1 VRYVLRE
8 PARAERVGFPKRR
21 TGLFT
26 RLLTVAGLGAT
37 LVASSGVAASTGSTR
52 SSATFHS
59 VVVATLI
66 PKNEVPKVSATGSGT
81 ARITLNLKTSKAC
94 WKLSVKGLDKTLSAH
109 VHKAPPGKA
118 GPVVIPLGAR
128 FLTRGCVLVP
138 KKTLTA
144 VGTNPSAYYVNV
156 HTKKYLNGAI
166 RGQLRAG

>member
-1 VRYVLRE
+1 
-8 PARAERVGFPKRR
+8 
-21 TGLFT
+21 
-26 RLLTVAGLGAT
+26 LLTVAALIAAISASYGAA
-37 LVASSGVAASTGSTR
+37 ASSGSTR
-52 SSATFHS
+52 ETATFHS

-66 PKNEVPKVSATGSGT
+66 AKTEVPKVSAKGSGT

-128 FLTRGCVLVP
+128 FLTRGCVQVP
-138 KKTLTA
+138 KKVLTA
-144 VGTNPSAYYVNV
+144 VGTNPGAYYVNV